1 MKLPYAVLLL
11 GCGSIESVDR
21 DRTRL
26 YLLKESRRAVRGG
39 SGKGEVITRELRL
52 RSPHFADA

>member
-1 MKLPYAVLLL
+1 MPYAVLLL
-11 GCGSIESVDR
+11 GRGSIVCFDR
-21 DRTRL
+21 DRMRI

-52 RSPHFADA
+52 RSPPFADA